1 MYSSLSLAKKVIMNE
16 EELEVL
22 KSQIGNIIFSNIKDN
37 LKKGNYKN
45 NFFRAW
51 NKQYIWRVF

>member
-45 NFFRAW
+45 NFFRA
-51 NKQYIWRVF
+51 